1 MVTTGSRNTPEMTM
15 ETPIVTFIGRSNS
28 GKTTLLTKVIPCLK
42 ERGFRVA
49 SIKHSH
55 HNVDI
60 DKKGKDSWKHR
71 DAGSETVIL
80 LSGKT
85 MSCIREYEEEPAVEE
100 VLRDYMHDA
109 DIVLAEGFKGSHLPK
124 IWVFR
129 SENSSSMIKKD
140 DSLIAVVSDHE
151 TDIGVPW
158 FDINDVASVT
168 DFIEKTFLGKAID

>member
-1 MVTTGSRNTPEMTM
+1 M
-15 ETPIVTFIGRSNS
+15 PIVTFIGRSNS

-71 DAGSETVIL
+71 DAGSETVNL

-85 MSCIREYEEEPAVEE
+85 MSCVREYEEEPAVED
-100 VLRDYMHDA
+100 VLKGYMHDV
-109 DIVLAEGFKGSHLPK
+109 DIVLAEGFKGSYLPK

-129 SENSSSMIKKD
+129 EENSTPAIKKKD
-140 DSLIAVVSDHE
+140 DSLIAVVSDRKA
-151 TDIGVPW
+151 DIGVPW
-158 FDINDVASVT
+158 FEINDIVSLT
-168 DFIEKTFLGKAID
+168 DFIEKTFLGKAKA

>member
-1 MVTTGSRNTPEMTM
+1 M

-28 GKTTLLTKVIPCLK
+28 GKTTLLTRVIPCLK

-85 MSCIREYEEEPAVEE
+85 MSCIREYDKEPVVEE
-100 VLRDYMHDA
+100 VLRDYMHDT
-109 DIVLAEGFKGSHLPK
+109 DIVLAEGFKDSHLPK

-129 SENSSSMIKKD
+129 SENSGSMIRKD
-140 DSLIAVVSDHE
+140 DSLIAVVSDRE

-158 FDINDVASVT
+158 FDINDVVSVA
-168 DFIEKTFLGKAID
+168 DFIEKTFLGRDEN

>member
-1 MVTTGSRNTPEMTM
+1 MVTTGLRNILEMTM
-15 ETPIVTFIGRSNS
+15 PIVTFIGRSNS
-28 GKTTLLTKVIPCLK
+28 GKTTLLTKVIPRLK

-140 DSLIAVVSDHE
+140 DSLIAVVSDQKA
-151 TDIGVPW
+151 DIGVPW

-168 DFIEKTFLGKAID
+168 DFIEKTFLGKAEN